1 MKRLSEFFYRI
12 SKGWVALLA
21 LAIFIVFSALTL
33 PGQNRISETYS
44 QGSGSP
50 DTSLFYSGGDLF
62 AMAKWYGPA
71 GRAAYIHARWTFDLA
86 FPLVYTFF
94 LVTSLS
100 WFLGRVFRNNS
111 KWRLLNLVPLAAM
124 LLDLLE
130 NSMTTLVMAAFPQRV
145 RIAEI
150 AASFFTPFK
159 WLAVGASFLL
169 VLLGAILVISKYLQK
184 TKSSTEN

>member
-1 MKRLSEFFYRI
+1 MKRLSGFFYRI
-12 SKGWVALLA
+12 SRGWVAVIA
-21 LAIFIVFSALTL
+21 LAFFIIFSALTL
-33 PGQNRISETYS
+33 PGQNRIAETYS

-62 AMAKWYGPA
+62 AMAKWYGSA

-100 WFLGRVFRNNS
+100 WFLGRVLRNNS
-111 KWRLLNLVPLAAM
+111 KWRLLNLVPLSAM

-130 NSMTTLVMAAFPQRV
+130 NSTTTAVMAAFPQRV

-150 AASFFTPFK
+150 GASFFTPLK
-159 WLAVGASFLL
+159 WLAVGGSFLL
-169 VLLGAILVISKYLQK
+169 VLLGAMLVISKYLQK
-184 TKSSTEN
+184 SKS